1 MLLTKLLQK
10 DYTKNSDG
18 YQLKLPLNLE
28 TIIPDN
34 DSVRLLSQFV
44 EAMDLTDLYS
54 TYERINSVSPRTLLK
69 IVLYSYMNGDY
80 SSRSMEL
87 NCKRDI
93 NFMFH
98 FLKGKSKENVLYAP
112 CKGKVVPLSEVPDPT
127 FSEKILGDGF
137 AVIPSEGKIY
147 APTDGEIA
155 MVFDTLHAITLTSS
169 SGAEILIHIG
179 LDTVTL
185 KGAPF
190 TAHVA
195 AGDQVKKGD
204 LLMDVD
210 LDKITG
216 AGLNTVTPVLICN
229 TDDYEKI
236 SLKKEGEVSLDEAV
250 LSIS

>member
-1 MLLTKLLQK
+1 ML
-10 DYTKNSDG
+10 D
-18 YQLKLPLNLE
+18 
-28 TIIPDN
+28 
-34 DSVRLLSQFV
+34 
-44 EAMDLTDLYS
+44 
-54 TYERINSVSPRTLLK
+54 
-69 IVLYSYMNGDY
+69 
-80 SSRSMEL
+80 
-87 NCKRDI
+87 
-93 NFMFH
+93 
-98 FLKGKSKENVLYAP
+98 FLKGKRKGNCIGSP
-112 CKGKVVPLSEVPDPT
+112 CKGKAVALTEVPDPT

-147 APTDGEIA
+147 APADGEVTV
-155 MVFDTLHAITLTSS
+155 VFDTLHAITMTTDQ
-169 SGAEILIHIG
+169 GAELLIHIG

-229 TDDYEKI
+229 TDDYGKI

>member
-1 MLLTKLLQK
+1 
-10 DYTKNSDG
+10 
-18 YQLKLPLNLE
+18 
-28 TIIPDN
+28 
-34 DSVRLLSQFV
+34 
-44 EAMDLTDLYS
+44 
-54 TYERINSVSPRTLLK
+54 
-69 IVLYSYMNGDY
+69 
-80 SSRSMEL
+80 
-87 NCKRDI
+87 
-93 NFMFH
+93 MFH
-98 FLKGKSKENVLYAP
+98 FLKGKNKENVLYAP

-147 APTDGEIA
+147 APADGEIA

-169 SGAEILIHIG
+169 SGAEILN
-179 LDTVTL
+179 TVTL

-229 TDDYEKI
+229 TDDYGKI
-236 SLKKEGEVSLDEAV
+236 SLKKEGEVSL
-250 LSIS
+250 

>member
-1 MLLTKLLQK
+1 MLK
-10 DYTKNSDG
+10 
-18 YQLKLPLNLE
+18 
-28 TIIPDN
+28 
-34 DSVRLLSQFV
+34 F
-44 EAMDLTDLYS
+44 
-54 TYERINSVSPRTLLK
+54 
-69 IVLYSYMNGDY
+69 
-80 SSRSMEL
+80 
-87 NCKRDI
+87 
-93 NFMFH
+93 F
-98 FLKGKSKENVLYAP
+98 KGKDKGNLIYAP
-112 CKGKVVPLSEVPDPT
+112 CKGRVVPLAEVPDPV
-127 FSEKILGDGF
+127 FADKVLGDGF
-137 AVIPSEGKIY
+137 AVIPADGRIY
-147 APTDGEIA
+147 APADGEVA

-169 SGAEILIHIG
+169 SGTEILIHIG